1 MSTRSASMILDET
14 LEHET
19 LEHETSEP
27 TDAQVERY
35 ASDLTALPVVL
46 SAGPPEDL
54 AEVPPD
60 ALPQKLPPLFASAL
74 AGFLR
79 EDAALPLTL
88 FVASDEVLGERTPD
102 RALALTAAG
111 VVFLE
116 AGEVVLGRTHWGV
129 KSLLYPYTQI
139 TAVGLG
145 TALLTARF
153 TLHGMGNAPACE
165 IPLQYE
171 DIPRFETAA
180 RLIGERIAAGRN
192 LSAG

>member
-1 MSTRSASMILDET
+1 MSTGSALMTHDET
-14 LEHET
+14 AL
-19 LEHETSEP
+19 P
-27 TDAQVERY
+27 TTARTKRHAREARHAREV
-35 ASDLTALPVVL
+35 TALPVVL
-46 SAGPPEDL
+46 TEDLTEGQAEDL
-54 AEVPPD
+54 AEAPPQ
-60 ALPQKLPPLFASAL
+60 PLPPLFASAL

-79 EDAALPLTL
+79 EDAAPPLTL

-102 RALALTAAG
+102 RALALTADG

-116 AGEVVLGRTHWGV
+116 AGEVVLGKRPWGV

-139 TAVGLG
+139 TAVGMG

-180 RLIGERIAAGRN
+180 RLISERIAVGR
-192 LSAG
+192 SH

>member
-1 MSTRSASMILDET
+1 MSTRSALTTPDEA
-14 LEHET
+14 
-19 LEHETSEP
+19 P
-27 TDAQVERY
+27 N
-35 ASDLTALPVVL
+35 LTALPVVL
-46 SAGPPEDL
+46 PENLSENLSENGTDGPPQE
-54 AEVPPD
+54 
-60 ALPQKLPPLFASAL
+60 LPPLFASAL

-79 EDAALPLTL
+79 ENAALPLTL

-102 RALALTAAG
+102 RALALTADG

-116 AGEVVLGRTHWGV
+116 AGETVLGRTHWGV
-129 KSLLYPYTQI
+129 KSLLYPYTKI

-145 TALLTARF
+145 TALLTGRF

-180 RLIGERIAAGRN
+180 RLISERIAAGAN
-192 LSAG
+192 A